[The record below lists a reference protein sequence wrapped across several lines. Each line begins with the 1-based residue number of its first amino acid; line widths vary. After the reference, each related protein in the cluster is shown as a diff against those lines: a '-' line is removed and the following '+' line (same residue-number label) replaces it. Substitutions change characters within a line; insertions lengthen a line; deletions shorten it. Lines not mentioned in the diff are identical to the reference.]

1 MPVAVIDIPSGLT
14 WGAKERLHKDVAESI
29 HDAYQMPDTRVYLRE
44 WSAEQTSFDGVV
56 GAAFRPM
63 CNFIVPPILTAES
76 RKMLASRVSS
86 AVARACDLRPEV
98 VPLPSDEQVSARW
111 VLLFF
116 REVPLEQAALDGLM
130 AFENPM
136 VPSDKH

>member
-76 RKMLASRVSS
+76 RKMLVSRVSS
-86 AVARACDLRPEV
+86 AITRACDLRAEV
-98 VPLPSDEQVSARW
+98 VSLPSGEQVSTRW

-116 REVPLEQAALDGLM
+116 FEVPLEQAALDGLM

-136 VPSDKH
+136 VPKDKH